1 MITLEKIDQV
11 VERTGVSYS
20 KAKDALENSNGDVI
34 EAIIY
39 LEQNSNSSSFSKNVN
54 LKKDEVIT
62 TLKELI
68 RKGNVTKIVVEKE
81 GKNYLEVP
89 VNIAVSAGAIS
100 VYIGTILLPIIA
112 LIGVGMYIGNFRI
125 KVIKDDGT
133 QVDVNEETQKR
144 ILLLKGKTENNSTEY
159 NSDDEVID
167 LTHTVV
173 NDKDNKK
180 DVEKINKKWLYNKYG
195 GDKI

>member
-20 KAKDALENSNGDVI
+20 KAKNALENSNGDVI

-89 VNIAVSAGAIS
+89 VNLAVSAGAIS
-100 VYIGTILLPIIA
+100 VYIGAILLPVIA
-112 LIGVGMYIGNFRI
+112 LIGVGMYR
-125 KVIKDDGT
+125 
-133 QVDVNEETQKR
+133 
-144 ILLLKGKTENNSTEY
+144 
-159 NSDDEVID
+159 
-167 LTHTVV
+167 
-173 NDKDNKK
+173 
-180 DVEKINKKWLYNKYG
+180 
-195 GDKI
+195 

>member
-20 KAKDALENSNGDVI
+20 KAKNALENSNGDVI

-89 VNIAVSAGAIS
+89 VNLAVSAGAIS
-100 VYIGTILLPIIA
+100 VYIGAILLPVIA

-144 ILLLKGKTENNSTEY
+144 ILLLKGKTENNNTEY

-180 DVEKINKKWLYNKYG
+180 DEE
-195 GDKI
+195 